1 MKKKEIGREKF
12 LDHAMDW
19 KEEYGGTILKQ
30 LRRLGASCDWDKT
43 KFTMDED
50 YSKSVN
56 ETFVKLYK
64 DGLIYKGERMVNW
77 DPVGLTA
84 LSDEEVI
91 HKETPGKLW
100 HFKYPIKDSDT
111 FLVVATTRPET
122 MLGDTGVAVNPND
135 KRYKELIGKTII
147 LPIVNR
153 EIPIFADD
161 YVDMDFGTGCVKVTP
176 AHDPND
182 FEMGQRNNLETIN
195 IMKPNACLN
204 DNVPDNYKN
213 LDRYQARKQVIDNLD
228 SLGLLEKIEDYTH
241 QVGHSERTDA
251 VIEPYMSE
259 QWFLKME
266 NLAKPALDAVNSG
279 EIKFY
284 PKRWTKTYNH
294 WLENIKDWC
303 ISRQL
308 WWGHRI
314 PVWYKGDKI
323 YCDTKPPEGDGWK
336 QDEDVLDTW
345 FSSWLWPFATLG
357 WPEDTKELKRFYPTQ
372 DLATG
377 PDIIFFWVARMIMA
391 GYYFMGE
398 KPFSNVYFNGIIRDS
413 EGRKMSKSLGNSPDP
428 LDLMDKYGVDAL
440 RVSLLMIAPQG
451 LDILFS
457 EDRIEHGR
465 NFMNKLWN
473 SARFITMNID
483 SEIDDF
489 INQPNIDDLDPTDL
503 WILSRLNSTIKDVD
517 NAYQSYKMNDAV
529 KIVYDFVYS
538 DFCDWYIEFSKTRFY
553 GSDEKDRKT
562 ALNISVYSIRTIL
575 KLLHPYTPYI
585 TEELWSNFSISEEN
599 MIILESWPKSDSKL
613 INKDIEENLDLIKK
627 TISSIRNIRAEMNIP
642 MGKEIDI
649 IIKASENNVEIFNA
663 LKPYISRLAKIGEIK
678 IDSKAKKPEQS
689 ASIVINSN
697 EIFIPLKGVIDISIE
712 IERLKK
718 QLDAYNGR
726 LKNVN
731 NKLNNDNFINRAP
744 KDIIENEKRKQSD
757 YQLTIKKIEE
767 NLKSFLT

>member
-1 MKKKEIGREKF
+1 
-12 LDHAMDW
+12 
-19 KEEYGGTILKQ
+19 
-30 LRRLGASCDWDKT
+30 
-43 KFTMDED
+43 
-50 YSKSVN
+50 
-56 ETFVKLYK
+56 
-64 DGLIYKGERMVNW
+64 
-77 DPVGLTA
+77 
-84 LSDEEVI
+84 
-91 HKETPGKLW
+91 
-100 HFKYPIKDSDT
+100 
-111 FLVVATTRPET
+111 

-135 KRYKELIGKTII
+135 KRYKKLIGKTIV

-161 YVDMDFGTGCVKVTP
+161 YVDMEFGTGCVKVTP

-182 FEMGQRNNLETIN
+182 FEMGKRNNLDVIN
-195 IMKPNACLN
+195 IMNSNATLN
-204 DNVPDNYKN
+204 NNVPNQYKD
-213 LDRYQARKQVIDNLD
+213 LDRYDARKQVIKELESLKLLD
-228 SLGLLEKIEDYTH
+228 KIEDYTH

-259 QWFLKME
+259 QWFLKMDS
-266 NLAKPALDAVNSG
+266 LVGPALDAVNSG
-279 EIKFY
+279 EIKFH

-314 PVWYKGDKI
+314 PVWYKDDEI
-323 YCDTKPPEGDGWK
+323 YCDTKPPTEDGWV
-336 QDEDVLDTW
+336 QDKDVLDTW

-357 WPEDTKELKRFYPTQ
+357 WPNETKELNRFYPTQ

-391 GYYFMGE
+391 GYYFKGE

-428 LDLMDKYGVDAL
+428 LDLMDKYGVDAI

-457 EDRIEHGR
+457 EERIEHGR

-473 SARFITMNID
+473 SARFIIMNID
-483 SEIDDF
+483 EDLNDF
-489 INQPNIDDLDPTDL
+489 IAKPKTKDLDATDL
-503 WILSRLNSTIKDVD
+503 WILSRLNSTIEDV
-517 NAYQSYKMNDAV
+517 NSAYDSYKMNDAV

-538 DFCDWYIEFSKTRFY
+538 DFCDWYIELSKTRFY
-553 GSDEKDRKT
+553 GTDERSRKI
-562 ALNISVYSIRTIL
+562 ALNVSVYCMRTIL

-585 TEELWSNFSISEEN
+585 TEELWTNFSSPEEDMLIS
-599 MIILESWPKSDSKL
+599 ESWPSPQRDA
-613 INKDIEENLDLIKK
+613 INKDIESNLELIKK

-649 IIKASENNVEIFNA
+649 IIKANKDIETFNK
-663 LKPYISRLAKIGEIK
+663 LKPYIIRLAKINTVT
-678 IDSKAKKPEQS
+678 IDSNAQKPNQS
-689 ASIVINSN
+689 ASIVINNN
-697 EIFIPLKGVIDISIE
+697 EIFIPLKGVIDIDIE
-712 IERLKK
+712 MERLKK

-731 NKLNNDNFINRAP
+731 NKLNNENFINRAP
-744 KDIIENEKRKQSD
+744 KEIIENEQKKQSK
-757 YQLTIKKIEE
+757 YQDTIKKIEE